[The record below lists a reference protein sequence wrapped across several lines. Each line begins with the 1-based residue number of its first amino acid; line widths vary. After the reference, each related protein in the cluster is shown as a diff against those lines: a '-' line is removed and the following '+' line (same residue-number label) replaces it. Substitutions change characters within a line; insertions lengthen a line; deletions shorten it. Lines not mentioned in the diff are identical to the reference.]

1 MILLGNM
8 TMNMAEK
15 QKTMF
20 PSNSKRKP
28 NHALELK
35 LWKSISKLDF
45 TRLMFF
51 IQNSCFLNARI
62 VMTPEMLSEKW
73 WMTNVFVIESR
84 RVKSRE
90 EARK

>member
-8 TMNMAEK
+8 IMNIAER
-15 QKTMF
+15 QKTKL

-35 LWKSISKLDF
+35 LWKSILKLAF
-45 TRLMFF
+45 TRLMFSP
-51 IQNSCFLNARI
+51 QNSFCFLNARI

-73 WMTNVFVIESR
+73 
-84 RVKSRE
+84 
-90 EARK
+90 